1 MDLFAKTKTQSQKIK
16 RAVKETQTP
25 VRLMY
30 GKHDRII
37 LPVVGERFRKGIED
51 YCTITIIEAGHQV
64 LHNKHVD
71 EIVNLILD

>member
-1 MDLFAKTKTQSQKIK
+1 MDLFAKKIK
-16 RAVKETQTP
+16 KAINETQTT

-51 YCTITIIEAGHQV
+51 YCTITIIAAGHQV
-64 LHNKHVD
+64 LHEKHVA
-71 EIVNLILD
+71 EILNLILD